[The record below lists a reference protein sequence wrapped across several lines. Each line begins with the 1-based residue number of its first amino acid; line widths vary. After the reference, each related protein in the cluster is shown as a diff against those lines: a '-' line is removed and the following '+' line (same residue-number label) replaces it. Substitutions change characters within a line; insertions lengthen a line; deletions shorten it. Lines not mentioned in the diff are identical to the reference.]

1 MEDETL
7 DSTMTGELS
16 PSAKQKLKSSAG
28 WVKVIAILGFIG
40 GGLIA
45 IGGLFTLFGS
55 LITGL
60 FTLLMAAIYIYMS
73 VLLMK
78 QAVAVSSEK
87 IDMDTFADSYLK
99 YWKIIVILLIVSVVL
114 SIVSYSVIGFQIGSL
129 SNELQNM

>member
-55 LITGL
+55 LIAGL

-78 QAVAVSSEK
+78 QAGAVSSEK

>member
-40 GGLIA
+40 GGLVA
-45 IGGLFTLFGS
+45 IGGLFSLFAS
-55 LITGL
+55 LLSGL
-60 FTLLMAAIYIYMS
+60 FAFIMAAIYIYMS

-78 QAVAVSSEK
+78 QAGAVSSEK

-114 SIVSYSVIGFQIGSL
+114 SIVSYSVIGFQMGSL

>member
-40 GGLIA
+40 GGLSA

-55 LITGL
+55 LIAGL

-78 QAVAVSSEK
+78 QAGAVSSEK

-99 YWKIIVILLIVSVVL
+99 YWKIIVILIIVSVVL
-114 SIVSYSVIGFQIGSL
+114 SIVGYSAFASQMGSL
-129 SNELQNM
+129 SNELQSI

>member
-1 MEDETL
+1 MEDETI

-45 IGGLFTLFGS
+45 IGGLFSLFAS
-55 LITGL
+55 LLSGL
-60 FTLLMAAIYIYMS
+60 FAFIMAAIYIYMS

-78 QAVAVSSEK
+78 QAGAVSSEK

-114 SIVSYSVIGFQIGSL
+114 SIVSYSVIGFQMGSL